1 MNLELLQIFLN
12 IVLIFTALYLICIAA
27 FTFGLFNLKE
37 RFHSVN
43 KNNLIKVSVLI
54 AARNEEEN
62 IEKLLE
68 SLKKQSFPKEL
79 FEVIIVNDHSIDYT
93 DEIINDFI
101 NKNKELDVKLLK
113 AEKTGKKHAIS
124 QALHSAINELV
135 IVTDADCV
143 LNDLWIES
151 IVGFYQEEKCKMIL
165 APVLLSPAENLF
177 EKMQVL
183 EHLSLIGSTAGS
195 ASIGFPVMCNGANM
209 AYERKAALEVEK
221 FRKDFEIP
229 SGDDMFL
236 LEQFVKCYGHNNV
249 KFLLSKSAVVK
260 TKTCKTIK
268 DFFRQRRRWVS
279 KTKSYTSWK
288 VIVTALIVLFFNLS
302 IISLLV
308 SAFFVPALW
317 SIYILLT
324 LLKFFIDFPL
334 LKNITNF
341 MNQSSLLKWV
351 LPLEIIYPFYVVFTA
366 LSGTIFTKLKSEN
379 GKWSQSN

>member
-1 MNLELLQIFLN
+1 MNLELLQVFLN

-37 RFHSVN
+37 RFHSIN
-43 KNNLIKVSVLI
+43 KNNLVKVSVLI
-54 AARNEEEN
+54 AARNEEKN

-79 FEVIIVNDHSIDYT
+79 FEVIIVNDHSTDNT

-113 AEKTGKKHAIS
+113 AEKKGKKHAIS
-124 QALHSAINELV
+124 QALHTAINELV

-221 FRKDFEIP
+221 FRKDFDIP

-288 VIVTALIVLFFNLS
+288 VIVTALIVLFFNLN

-341 MNQSSLLKWV
+341 MNQGSLLKWV

>member
-37 RFHSVN
+37 RFHSIN
-43 KNNLIKVSVLI
+43 KNNLVKVSVLI
-54 AARNEEEN
+54 AARNEEKN

-79 FEVIIVNDHSIDYT
+79 FEVIIVNDHSIDNT

-113 AEKTGKKHAIS
+113 AEKKGKKHAIS
-124 QALHSAINELV
+124 QALHNAINELV

-221 FRKDFEIP
+221 FRKDFDIP

-317 SIYILLT
+317 SIYILLI

-341 MNQSSLLKWV
+341 MNQGSLLKWV

>member
-54 AARNEEEN
+54 AARNEEKN

-79 FEVIIVNDHSIDYT
+79 FEVIIVNDHSIDNT

-101 NKNKELDVKLLK
+101 NKNKEIDVKLLK

-124 QALHSAINELV
+124 QALHSAINELI

-221 FRKDFEIP
+221 FRKDFDIP

-288 VIVTALIVLFFNLS
+288 IIVTALIVLFFNLS

-308 SAFFVPALW
+308 SSFFVPALW

-341 MNQSSLLKWV
+341 MNQGSLLKWV
-351 LPLEIIYPFYVVFTA
+351 LPLEIIYPFYAVFTA

>member
-54 AARNEEEN
+54 AARNEEKN

-79 FEVIIVNDHSIDYT
+79 FEVIIVNDHSTDNT

-113 AEKTGKKHAIS
+113 AEKKGKKHAIS
-124 QALHSAINELV
+124 QALHTAINELV

-209 AYERKAALEVEK
+209 AYERKTALEVEK
-221 FRKDFEIP
+221 FRKDFDIP

>member
-54 AARNEEEN
+54 AARNEEKN

-79 FEVIIVNDHSIDYT
+79 FEVIIVNDHSTDNT

-113 AEKTGKKHAIS
+113 AEKKGKKHAIS

-221 FRKDFEIP
+221 FRKDFDIP

-268 DFFRQRRRWVS
+268 DFIRQRRRWVS

-341 MNQSSLLKWV
+341 MNQGSLLKWV

>member
-1 MNLELLQIFLN
+1 MNLELLQVFLN

-37 RFHSVN
+37 RFHSIN
-43 KNNLIKVSVLI
+43 KNNLVKVSVLI
-54 AARNEEEN
+54 AARNEEKN

-79 FEVIIVNDHSIDYT
+79 FEVIIVNDHSTDNT

-113 AEKTGKKHAIS
+113 AEKKGKKHAIS
-124 QALHSAINELV
+124 QALHTAINELV

-221 FRKDFEIP
+221 FRKDFDIP

-236 LEQFVKCYGHNNV
+236 LEQFVKCYGHDNV

-288 VIVTALIVLFFNLS
+288 VIVTALIVLFFNLN

-334 LKNITNF
+334 LKNITNESR
-341 MNQSSLLKWV
+341 QSTQMGS
-351 LPLEIIYPFYVVFTA
+351 
-366 LSGTIFTKLKSEN
+366 SS
-379 GKWSQSN
+379 

>member
-1 MNLELLQIFLN
+1 MNFELLQLFLD
-12 IVLIFTALYLICIAA
+12 IILIFTALYLICIVA
-27 FTFGLFNLKE
+27 FTLGLCNLKE
-37 RFHSVN
+37 KFCNLN
-43 KNNLIKVSVLI
+43 KNNVTKVSVLI
-54 AARNEEEN
+54 AARNEEIN

-68 SLKKQSFPKEL
+68 SLYNQSFPKEL
-79 FEVIIVNDHSIDYT
+79 FEIIIVDDHST
-93 DEIINDFI
+93 DNTYKVINDFI
-101 NKNKELDVKLLK
+101 NKNKELDIKLLK
-113 AEKTGKKHAIS
+113 AEKEGKKLAVS
-124 QALHSAINELV
+124 QALHNAINELI

-143 LNDLWIES
+143 LNNLWIES

-195 ASIGFPVMCNGANM
+195 TSIGFPVMCNGANM
-209 AYERKAALEVEK
+209 AYEREAALEVEK
-221 FRKDFEIP
+221 FRKDFNIP

-236 LEQFVKCYGHNNV
+236 LEQFVRNYGHDNV
-249 KFLLSKSAVVK
+249 KFLLSKSATVM

-302 IISLLV
+302 IVSLFV
-308 SAFFVPALW
+308 VAFFIPALW
-317 SIYILLT
+317 SIYVLLT

-341 MNQSSLLKWV
+341 MNQDRLLRWA
-351 LPLEIIYPFYVVFTA
+351 LPLEFIYPFYVVFTG
-366 LSGTIFTKLKSEN
+366 LSGTVFTKLKSEN
-379 GKWSQSN
+379 GKWKSSI